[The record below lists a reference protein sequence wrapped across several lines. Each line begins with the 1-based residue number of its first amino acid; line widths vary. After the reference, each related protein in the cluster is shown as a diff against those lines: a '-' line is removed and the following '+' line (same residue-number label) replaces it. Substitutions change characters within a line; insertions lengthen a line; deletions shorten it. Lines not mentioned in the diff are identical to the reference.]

1 MQTVA
6 HTVAPVRLAQWAIW
20 LVGWLDLWVHVLLV
34 MNITLTHINTIK
46 DELPATFVSLRI
58 IVYPAII
65 DADLPFRSK
74 I

>member
-1 MQTVA
+1 V
-6 HTVAPVRLAQWAIW
+6 PS
-20 LVGWLDLWVHVLLV
+20 V

-65 DADLPFRSK
+65 DADLPFQSK